1 MERRQVTDQ
10 DIKDLFMLDSVLY
23 DKDENRYARKPLL
36 MLYVEDLATIEKKIK
51 KNAHG
56 EREKFDRDIY
66 DYLNTRFP
74 ELPDP
79 SQLNQRLYFIL
90 HGIEHAPTCPICG
103 KPLRFEGLSYGYK
116 RFCSDECLNEYR
128 SRKMTIHEK
137 KPKHAQ
143 DITDMSQVTD
153 EYVLKMF
160 FEGKERLKEVSS
172 LVNTYNM
179 YARYGKATK
188 HSRINVHV
196 YNYLVSRFNDT
207 DNITETLYRLK
218 NNIDKTPLCPNCGKP
233 LRFEGLYVGYLTYC
247 SRECEHEYTLKK
259 IANRQEAEKKVREE
273 KLSTLYKEETGKDVD
288 DSVII
293 EMINKYGQRHVAA
306 TYSKYERNYISKQHS
321 VYKDVYEYLVN
332 RYYDSDSIS
341 ETLYRIKNSIEERPV
356 CEVCGGRVLY
366 IGKHNNMW
374 GRYCSNQCKYE
385 ANSKNLIQGCN
396 GTCNTASV
404 SNEEKRIESILRTNG
419 INVETQYKS
428 EVYPFFCDM
437 YVKDLDLYI
446 EYQGYFAHGQH
457 PYRNNDED
465 REHIENVLRFK
476 GAWAV
481 ERWTEIDVKKRRI
494 AKENNLNYLELWPK
508 DRGVRRMETILN
520 GIKSMYGKSKEEI
533 QQIIKDISLYETI
546 YDDDIYLG

>member
-1 MERRQVTDQ
+1 MERKQITDQ
-10 DIKDLFMLDSVLY
+10 DIKEFFMLDSVLH

-36 MLYVEDLATIEKKIK
+36 MLYVNDIGIIDKKVA

-56 EREKFDRDIY
+56 ERDKFHRDIY

-74 ELPDP
+74 ELPEP

-90 HGIEHAPTCPICG
+90 HKIEHAPTCPICG

-116 RFCSDECLNEYR
+116 RFCSDECLNEHR
-128 SRKMTIHEK
+128 SREMTIHEK

-143 DITDMSQVTD
+143 DITDVSQVTD
-153 EYVLKMF
+153 EYILKMF
-160 FEGKERLKEVSS
+160 FEGKKTLKEVSS

-179 YARYGKATK
+179 YMRYGKVTK
-188 HSRINVHV
+188 HSRINMHV
-196 YNYLVSRFNDT
+196 YDYLISRFDDT
-207 DNITETLYRLK
+207 NNITEVLYRLK
-218 NNIDKTPLCPNCGKP
+218 NNLDKPKSCPNCGKP
-233 LRFEGLYVGYLTYC
+233 LRFEGLQVGYLTYC
-247 SRECEHEYTLKK
+247 SRDCEHEYTLKK
-259 IANRQEAEKKVREE
+259 IANRQEAEKKAREE

-288 DSVII
+288 DNVII
-293 EMINKYGQRHVAA
+293 EMINKYGQKHVAA

-341 ETLYRIKNSIEERPV
+341 ETLYRIKNGIEERPV

-385 ANSKNLIQGCN
+385 AGTKNLVQGDH
-396 GTCNTASV
+396 TASV
-404 SNEEKRIESILRTNG
+404 SNEEKRIGNILKTNG
-419 INVETQYKS
+419 INAEAQYKS
-428 EVYPFFCDM
+428 ESYPFFCDM
-437 YVKDLDLYI
+437 YVKELDLYI
-446 EYQGYFAHGQH
+446 EYQGYYAHGPH
-457 PYRNNDED
+457 PYRNNEED
-465 REHIENVLRFK
+465 REHIDNVLKSK
-476 GAWAV
+476 GEWSV
-481 ERWTEIDVKKRRI
+481 KRWTETDVNKRRT

-508 DRGVRRMETILN
+508 DRGTRRMRAIIE

-533 QQIIKDISLYETI
+533 QQIIKNISLYETI
-546 YDDDIYLG
+546 YDDNIYLG